1 MRLSAVLG
9 SSHHQSMLDIA
20 DDFEAMVE
28 LWLASLVRDNYSSH
42 TIMAYRT
49 SVYYFGRFLAS
60 RGVDW
65 QNCDKKITEQFV
77 VQRLEQEHVKSVS
90 IKQSLSAISH
100 FYQFASHHLPTPIKN
115 PTDGYHLKS
124 SPRPLPTILDVDLM
138 TRLLDQP
145 KPTDVKQASLWVRD
159 KAMFEMMYGSGLR
172 ISELV
177 GLDVDDVDWSNK
189 TVRVLGKG
197 KKTRIVPVGSKAV
210 ESLFD
215 YLPYHEAWGGGQKAL
230 FISSKG
236 VRLTARAVQLRLK
249 VCAKRAGIEHNLYP
263 HLLRHCFASHV
274 LSSSGDLRAVQEML
288 GHSSVAT
295 TQVYT
300 HMDFG
305 SLNRIYDHA
314 HPRATKSKT

>member
-9 SSHHQSMLDIA
+9 SSHHQPVSDVA

-28 LWLASLVRDNYSSH
+28 LWLASLVRDNYSAH
-42 TIMAYRT
+42 TVMAYRT
-49 SVYYFGRFLAS
+49 NMYYFGGFLAS
-60 RGVDW
+60 QGVNW

-77 VQRLEQEHVKSVS
+77 VHKLEHDRVKSVS

-100 FYQFASHHLPTPIKN
+100 FYQFANHHLSTPIKN

-124 SPRPLPTILDVDLM
+124 SPRPLPAVLDMDLM
-138 TRLLDQP
+138 TQLLDQP

-172 ISELV
+172 LSELV
-177 GLDVDDVDWSNK
+177 GLDVGDVDLSDK

-197 KKTRIVPVGSKAV
+197 KKTRIIPVGSKAV
-210 ESLFD
+210 ESLLD
-215 YLPYHEAWGGGQKAL
+215 YLPYHEVWGGGQKAL

-236 VRLTARAVQLRLK
+236 ARLTTRAVQLRLK
-249 VCAKRAGIEHNLYP
+249 VCAKRAGIGHNLYP

-274 LSSSGDLRAVQEML
+274 LSSSGNLRAVQEML
-288 GHSSVAT
+288 GHDSVAT
-295 TQVYT
+295 TQIYT

-305 SLNRIYDHA
+305 SLNRIYDNA